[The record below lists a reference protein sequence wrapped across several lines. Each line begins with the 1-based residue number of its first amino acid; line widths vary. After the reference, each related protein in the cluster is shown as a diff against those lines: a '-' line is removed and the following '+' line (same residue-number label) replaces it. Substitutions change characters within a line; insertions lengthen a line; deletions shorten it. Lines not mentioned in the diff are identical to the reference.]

1 MPFIAINYDNDL
13 RTLEELDKMRPE
25 AAETSSLLGQ
35 EPLRRWVIIAAIF
48 AAAFAVRLYRIDQP
62 LLDFH
67 PTRQYRTAILA
78 RVYYYQGVESIGQ
91 WKKQLHVA
99 YKNRI
104 PLLEP
109 PVGELVAAS
118 LYRIAGAEYLW
129 LPRIASCAYWL
140 VGGIFLYL
148 IACRLISPN
157 AAFFSILFYL
167 FWPYNIFIGKSIQ
180 PEAMMV
186 MLYLCSVFLMLRYYD
201 HPTVTRLIPAAVAAG
216 CAILIKPYIIFPI
229 YAAFISLGIF
239 KQGVAGFV
247 MSPKSMLFVIVSL
260 LPGGVYY
267 GHSFLASE
275 YLGRRSGVQFAPSL
289 LLTGRFWKGWLTM
302 IGRTTGILGLIAA
315 IIGTFSCRKGLARV
329 LLAGL
334 WAGYIVFGLIFN
346 NAIHTHDYYQVPLI
360 PIVALGLGPI
370 GVALTNRVRRLSAA
384 WCYSLGGVG
393 ILLLLLLGGMALK
406 IRPDQFFNM
415 DPRLKAKLDIACNFI
430 GVDPHVVKRIN
441 ADFTSETATAE
452 QIGEIVNHSTKTML
466 LANGNARALMYH
478 GQFSSTG
485 WPSKYT
491 LRANRLRGRRQT
503 TALERFNSK
512 YARHSP
518 QYFIVADLEEFARQ
532 RDLKELLT
540 DRFAVIAESN
550 TYLIFDL
557 TGH

>member
-1 MPFIAINYDNDL
+1 
-13 RTLEELDKMRPE
+13 MRPE

-35 EPLRRWVIIAAIF
+35 EPLRRWAIIAAIF
-48 AAAFAVRLYRIDQP
+48 AAAFGVRLYRIDQP

-91 WKKQLHVA
+91 WKRQLHAA
-99 YKNRI
+99 YKSRI

-109 PVGELVAAS
+109 PIGELVAAS

-129 LPRIASCAYWL
+129 LPRIVSCVYWL

-148 IACRLISPN
+148 IGCRLISPN

-167 FWPYNIFIGKSIQ
+167 FWPYNIFIGRSIQ

-186 MLYLCSVFLMLRYYD
+186 MLYLLSIFLILRYYD
-201 HPTVTRLIPAAVAAG
+201 RPTVTRLIPAAVAAG

-239 KQGVAGFV
+239 KQGIAGFV
-247 MSPKSMLFVIVSL
+247 TSPKSMLFVIIGL

-267 GHSFLASE
+267 GHSFLASGL
-275 YLGRRSGVQFAPSL
+275 LGRRSQMQFVPSL
-289 LLTGRFWKGWLTM
+289 LLTGQFWKGWLTM
-302 IGRTTGILGLIAA
+302 IGGTTGILAFIVA
-315 IIGTFSCRKGLARV
+315 ITGTFSCRKGLARAF
-329 LLAGL
+329 LGGL
-334 WAGYIVFGLIFN
+334 WAGCFIFGLVFN
-346 NAIHTHDYYQVPLI
+346 YAIHTHDYYQVPMI
-360 PIVALGLGPI
+360 PIVSVGLGPVCVVLTNQLGRLSVPWRRGLAVVGTVLLALFVVI
-370 GVALTNRVRRLSAA
+370 GV
-384 WCYSLGGVG
+384 
-393 ILLLLLLGGMALK
+393 K

-430 GVDPHVVKRIN
+430 GVNPHVVKRIN
-441 ADFTSETATAE
+441 ADFTSQAKTAE

-466 LANGNARALMYH
+466 LAGSNARALMYH
-478 GQFSSTG
+478 GQFSSIG

-503 TALERFNSK
+503 TAVERFNSK

-532 RDLKELLT
+532 KDLKDLLT
-540 DRFAVIAESN
+540 TGFAVIAESD

-557 TGH
+557 TEQ